1 MPFQKG
7 QSGNPKGRTFG
18 SKNKSTTALREWLL
32 DLLAKNAKQIKD
44 DLASLPPEKRLFML
58 EKFMSYLLPKR
69 IAADVEANVNM
80 PKLEIEVITNKSQI
94 DDEYLNRG
102 IVTED
107 AECN

>member
-32 DLLAKNAKQIKD
+32 DLLAKNTKQIKD
-44 DLASLPPEKRLFML
+44 DLASLPPEKRLVML
-58 EKFMSYLLPKR
+58 EKFMSYLLPKK

-80 PKLEIEVITNKSQI
+80 PKLEIEVITSK
-94 DDEYLNRG
+94 DEVDEDYLSK
-102 IVTED
+102 E
-107 AECN
+107 

>member
-32 DLLAKNAKQIKD
+32 DLLAKNTKQIKD
-44 DLASLPPEKRLFML
+44 DLASLSPEKRLVML
-58 EKFMSYLLPKR
+58 EKFMSYLLPKK

-80 PKLEIEVITNKSQI
+80 PKLEIEVITSK
-94 DDEYLNRG
+94 DEVDEDYLSK
-102 IVTED
+102 E
-107 AECN
+107 

>member
-32 DLLAKNAKQIKD
+32 DLLSKNTKQIKD
-44 DLASLPPEKRLFML
+44 DLASLPPEKRLVML
-58 EKFMSYLLPKR
+58 EKFMSYLLPKK

-80 PKLEIEVITNKSQI
+80 PKLEIEVITSK
-94 DDEYLNRG
+94 DEVDEDYLSK
-102 IVTED
+102 E
-107 AECN
+107 